1 MCGIAGLVN
10 PEVSPEEFPQIIT
23 GLLTA
28 IAHRGPDGAGYVM
41 ADNFVMGT
49 VRLAILDPEAG
60 VQPIADE
67 AERYWLCYNGEI
79 YNYVELRSELEAC
92 GRSFKT
98 RCDTEVVL
106 EAWLQW
112 GEACLARFNGG
123 FSFALYDRKEKRL
136 TLARDRF
143 GKRPL
148 FYVQQGGALYFA
160 SEMKAF
166 LAIPGFSFEQ
176 DPSQLRSILGQWTP
190 LPDQTGFRGI
200 SSLPMGEWLS
210 FQDGKAERH
219 TYSRLRFSSDTQI
232 ANEADA
238 LDKIRSTLSDSV
250 SLRLRSDVEVGV
262 YLSGGIDSAIVAH
275 LAQSQTEQSIATFS
289 VTFED
294 SQFDESVE
302 QKLVSEKIGSRHLAQ
317 HIQHRDITQACPDA
331 VFHAEIPA
339 FRSAFVP
346 MYLLSKLTRDEG
358 IKVILSGEGADEA
371 FLGYDLFKET
381 LLRQEW
387 DSLSADVRGDRL
399 KKFYPHLSHYG
410 DRDQAALT
418 GLYQQFSTE
427 HMSGLFS
434 HELRF
439 QNGRFSARLIAADA
453 DGNASRDPFA
463 GISELIAQDN
473 DFQNMS
479 AVQKAQWLEYKTL
492 LSGYLL
498 STQGERMSLA
508 HGVENRCPFLDPAV
522 LDIAAAT
529 NLKFDDGFREKR
541 LLREAFR
548 GDLPSAVVD
557 KRKFP
562 YRAPDTEAF
571 VAERPEY
578 LELLLS
584 DTELEKIPFL
594 NQKFARL
601 LINKM
606 FTTSPDKIST
616 KENQTFMFLLNIA
629 LLNYQFVGRRGH
641 GSGTA
646 MGTLP
651 PLQRVVDLRTCQ
663 DTQASQGNLSSVT

>member
-10 PEVSPEEFPQIIT
+10 PEFSPEQFPSIIT
-23 GLLTA
+23 GLLSA
-28 IAHRGPDGAGYVM
+28 IAHRGPDGSGYVM
-41 ADNFVMGT
+41 DDKFVMGS

-60 VQPIADE
+60 IQPISDE
-67 AERYWLCYNGEI
+67 GERYWLCYNGEI
-79 YNYVELRSELEAC
+79 YNYLELRSELEAL
-92 GRSFKT
+92 GRTFKT
-98 RCDTEVVL
+98 KCDTEVVL
-106 EAWLQW
+106 QAWLQW
-112 GEACLARFNGG
+112 GDGCLNRFNGAFG
-123 FSFALYDRKEKRL
+123 FALYDRKKKRL
-136 TLARDRF
+136 ILARDRF

-148 FYVQQGGALYFA
+148 FYVQRGNALYFA

-166 LAIPGFSFEQ
+166 LAIPGFTFEQ
-176 DPSQLRSILGQWTP
+176 DPEQLRSILGQWTP
-190 LPDQTGFRGI
+190 LPDQTGFKGI

-210 FQDGKAERH
+210 FEDGQAEH
-219 TYSRLRFSSDTQI
+219 YTYFRLGFNSDTQI
-232 ANEADA
+232 KNEADA

-250 SLRLRSDVEVGV
+250 ALRLRSDVEVGV

-275 LAQSQTEQSIATFS
+275 LAKTHAGQSIATFS

-294 SQFDESVE
+294 AQFDESAE
-302 QKLVSEKIGSRHLAQ
+302 QKLVAERIGSRHLAR
-317 HIQHRDITQACPDA
+317 HIQHSDIAQACPEA
-331 VFHAEIPA
+331 VYHAEIPA

-346 MYLLSKLTRDEG
+346 MYLLSKLTREEG
-358 IKVILSGEGADEA
+358 VKVILSGEGADEA

-387 DSLSADVRGDRL
+387 DTLPEDVRGDRL
-399 KKFYPHLSHYG
+399 KRFYPHLSHYG
-410 DRDQAALT
+410 DRDRAALT
-418 GLYQQFSTE
+418 GLYQQFSQE
-427 HMSGLFS
+427 HMPGLFS

-439 QNGRFSARLIAADA
+439 QNGRFSTRLINTDGAA
-453 DGNASRDPFA
+453 NPFA
-463 GISELIAQDN
+463 SISELIGSDGE
-473 DFQNMS
+473 FQEMS

-548 GDLPSAVVD
+548 GDLPAAVVD

-571 VAERPEY
+571 VAECPEY

-584 DTELEKIPFL
+584 DTELEKLPFL
-594 NQKFARL
+594 NKKFARL
-601 LINKM
+601 LINKL
-606 FTTSPDKIST
+606 FTTSPDRIST

-629 LLNYQFVGRRGH
+629 LLNYQFVARKGLGSTTSLGR
-641 GSGTA
+641 
-646 MGTLP
+646 LP
-651 PLQRVVDLRTCQ
+651 PLQRAVDLRTCN
-663 DTQASQGNLSSVT
+663 AF

>member
-1 MCGIAGLVN
+1 MCGIAGLISSDF
-10 PEVSPEEFPQIIT
+10 SPEQFPSIIT
-23 GLLTA
+23 DMLYN

-41 ADNFVMGT
+41 ADQFVMGA

-60 VQPIADE
+60 VQPISDD

-79 YNYVELRSELEAC
+79 YNYLELRSELEAL
-92 GRSFKT
+92 GRIFKSK
-98 RCDTEVVL
+98 CDTEVVL
-106 EAWLQW
+106 NAWLQW
-112 GEACLARFNGG
+112 GEGCLNRFNGA
-123 FSFALYDRKEKRL
+123 FAFALYDRKEERL
-136 TLARDRF
+136 VLARDRF

-148 FYVQQGGALYFA
+148 FYCQRGKSLYFA

-166 LAIPGFSFEQ
+166 LAIPGFTFEQ
-176 DPSQLRSILGQWTP
+176 DAGQLRSILGQWTP
-190 LPDQTGFRGI
+190 LPDQTGFTGI
-200 SSLPMGEWLS
+200 SSLPMAEWLS
-210 FQDGKAERH
+210 FQNGNLERR
-219 TYSRLRFSSDTQI
+219 TYSRLNFNSDTPI
-232 ANEADA
+232 ENEADA
-238 LDKIRSTLSDSV
+238 LDKIRSALSDSV

-275 LAQSQTEQSIATFS
+275 LASSQAEQSIATFS

-294 SQFDESVE
+294 AEFDESVE
-302 QKLVSEKIGSRHLAQ
+302 QKLVAEKIGSRHLARHVQ
-317 HIQHRDITQACPDA
+317 HSDIAEACPDA
-331 VFHAEIPA
+331 VYHAEIPA

-346 MYLLSKLTRDEG
+346 MYLLSKLTKEEG
-358 IKVILSGEGADEA
+358 VKVILSGEGADEA

-381 LLRQEW
+381 ILRREW
-387 DSLSADVRGDRL
+387 DTLPEDVRGERL
-399 KKFYPHLSHYG
+399 KRFYPHLSHYG
-410 DRDQAALT
+410 DRDTAALT
-418 GLYQQFSTE
+418 GLYQQFSEE
-427 HMSGLFS
+427 HMPGLFS

-439 QNGRFSARLIAADA
+439 QNGRFSSRLITPDAGADA
-453 DGNASRDPFA
+453 FAS
-463 GISELIAQDN
+463 ISQLTATDN

-479 AVQKAQWLEYKTL
+479 AVHKAQWLEYKTL

-522 LDIAAAT
+522 LDIASAT

-548 GDLPSAVVD
+548 GELPAAVVD

-571 VAERPEY
+571 VAERPDY

-594 NQKFARL
+594 NKKFARL

-606 FTTSPDKIST
+606 FNTSPDRIST
-616 KENQTFMFLLNIA
+616 KENQSFMFLLNIA
-629 LLNYQFVGRRGH
+629 LLNHQFVARKGL
-641 GSGTA
+641 GSRALTA
-646 MGTLP
+646 KLP
-651 PLQRVVDLRTCQ
+651 PLQRVVDLRTC
-663 DTQASQGNLSSVT
+663 AVH

>member
-1 MCGIAGLVN
+1 MCGIAGLIN
-10 PEVSPEEFPQIIT
+10 PEFSVEEFPKLIT
-23 GLLTA
+23 GLLSA

-41 ADNFVMGT
+41 ADNFVMGS

-60 VQPIADE
+60 IQPISDDS
-67 AERYWLCYNGEI
+67 ERYWLCYNGEI
-79 YNYVELRSELEAC
+79 YNYLELRSELETL
-92 GRSFKT
+92 GRTFKT
-98 RCDTEVVL
+98 KCDTEVVL
-106 EAWLQW
+106 QAWLQW
-112 GEACLARFNGG
+112 GEGCLNRFNGAFG
-123 FSFALYDRKEKRL
+123 FALYDRKTKQL
-136 TLARDRF
+136 ILARDRF

-148 FYVQQGGALYFA
+148 FYVQQGKAIYFA

-166 LAIPGFSFEQ
+166 LAIPGFAFEQ

-190 LPDQTGFRGI
+190 LPDQTGFKGI

-210 FQDGKAERH
+210 FQDGQAERH
-219 TYSRLRFSSDTQI
+219 IYSRLSFKSDIPIQ
-232 ANEADA
+232 NEADA

-250 SLRLRSDVEVGV
+250 ALRLRSDVEVGV

-275 LAQSQTEQSIATFS
+275 LAKSHAEQSIATFS

-294 SQFDESVE
+294 AQFDESAE
-302 QKLVSEKIGSRHLAQ
+302 QKLVAQRIGSRHLAR
-317 HIQHRDITQACPDA
+317 HIRHSDIAQACPDA
-331 VFHAEIPA
+331 VYHAEIPA

-346 MYLLSKLTRDEG
+346 MYLLSKLTSEEG
-358 IKVILSGEGADEA
+358 VKVILSGEGADEA

-387 DSLSADVRGDRL
+387 DMLPDDVRRERL
-399 KKFYPHLSHYG
+399 KRFYPHLSHYG
-410 DRDQAALT
+410 DQDTAALT

-427 HMSGLFS
+427 HMPGLFS

-439 QNGRFSARLIAADA
+439 QNGRFSSRLINV
-453 DGNASRDPFA
+453 DGEQNPFA
-463 GISELIAQDN
+463 SLSGLISKN
-473 DFQNMS
+473 SDFDKMS
-479 AVQKAQWLEYKTL
+479 SVQKAQWLEYKTL

-522 LDIAAAT
+522 VNIAAAT

-548 GDLPSAVVD
+548 GDLPAAVVD

-571 VAERPEY
+571 VAERPDY

-584 DTELEKIPFL
+584 DTELEKLPFL
-594 NQKFARL
+594 NKKFARL

-606 FTTSPDKIST
+606 FTTSPDRIST

-629 LLNYQFVGRRGH
+629 LLNYQFVTRKGL
-641 GSGTA
+641 GSGTSL
-646 MGTLP
+646 GTLP
-651 PLQRVVDLRTCQ
+651 PLQRVVDLRTCS
-663 DTQASQGNLSSVT
+663 AS